1 MKTPASEGIKAYT
14 KYLWFETK
22 KRREYIR
29 ITDDVQAFLDE
40 AGLRDG
46 FILVSAMHITA
57 GVYINDWENGLLKDI
72 DEWVEKLAPVNPDYN
87 HHKTGED
94 NGDAH
99 LKRILINHQV
109 TVPVTDGK
117 LDLGPWEQIFY
128 AEFDG
133 KRRKRVVLKALGI

>member
-1 MKTPASEGIKAYT
+1 VKTSEGIKAYT

-22 KRREYIR
+22 ERREYIR

-40 AGLRDG
+40 SGLRDG

-133 KRRKRVVLKALGI
+133 RRRKRVVLKALGI